1 MAKSKQKPAKSA
13 GKGKQPAPQT
23 LKQRS
28 ELVED
33 ARRECRALLKDIT
46 ARRLDQPEGTV
57 DATLTGS
64 VNSLSKSIAILSAE
78 GRQLDKHQETA
89 VIDLDHDRE
98 DELVRS
104 FLTSISPQ
112 RRRAFREFLQEQDEV
127 VTMLGH

>member
-1 MAKSKQKPAKSA
+1 MTKTKQKPAKSA

-23 LKQRS
+23 LRQRS

-46 ARRLDQPEGTV
+46 ARRRDQPEGTV

-104 FLTSISPQ
+104 FLTDISPQ
-112 RRRAFREFLQEQDEV
+112 RREAFRKFLQDTAEE
-127 VTMLGH
+127 TRLLSH